1 MKYYVDCPDC
11 RQTTQVGFS
20 LFEGR
25 LRATC
30 RTCGRVHGVPL
41 EEETGAPV
49 IIGAKTGPAPG
60 SVSGPSP
67 AGQETCPKCGVHRV
81 SGQESCPRCGLV
93 FSLWVAPAEPFAQAP
108 ELAAQWALLRKVPP
122 SDPRHDR
129 FLEACFRA
137 GALSDAVRA
146 YKTMSPDNAADSSS
160 VGDSSSVAWD
170 PAARI
175 RQIQLLSQMQFTPS
189 GPLDRRKFRLILWVL
204 MFLVMLA
211 ALYIW
216 TITPDDLLR

>member
-1 MKYYVDCPDC
+1 MKYLLECPDC
-11 RQTTQVGFS
+11 GQTTQVRFAITD
-20 LFEGR
+20 GR
-25 LRATC
+25 LAAAC
-30 RTCGRVHGVPL
+30 SVCGNVHAVPL
-41 EEETGAPV
+41 EE
-49 IIGAKTGPAPG
+49 TGPAKAAGAG
-60 SVSGPSP
+60 SEPASGTDM
-67 AGQETCPKCGVHRV
+67 AGQESCPKCGSQRGD
-81 SGQESCPRCGLV
+81 GQESCPRCGLV
-93 FSLWVAPAEPFAQAP
+93 FSLWVPPAEPFAEAP
-108 ELAAQWALLRKVPP
+108 ELAAQWSVLRKIPP

-146 YKTMSPDNAADSSS
+146 YKTLPACATGLDT
-160 VGDSSSVAWD
+160 GDGKPAAWD

-175 RQIQLLSQMQFTPS
+175 RQIQLLSQMQFTPTN
-189 GPLDRRKFRLILWVL
+189 PVDRSKARIILWVL